1 MKVNLLYQTLL
12 VNNLCELGPTW
23 WMGIDNS
30 FIFILLWC
38 RDVATQWKEYSWKM
52 YNVTSCMNIGA
63 KEYIGLRLY

>member
-1 MKVNLLYQTLL
+1 
-12 VNNLCELGPTW
+12 
-23 WMGIDNS
+23 MGIDNS

-38 RDVATQWKEYSWKM
+38 SELATQWKEYSWKM